1 MKKTL
6 LALTMLIV
14 SCSWAFA
21 QEHEVSGKVIGSDG
35 SPLPGITIQEAGTN
49 TGTATDVSGA
59 FRLTVPSDAS
69 LIFRGVGFEAQT
81 VAVNGR
87 STMNVTMVASTQS
100 LNELVVTAYGIE
112 KSQKALGYAVSQV
125 NPDILVQHSEPDMLK
140 SLQGQVAGVDIRS
153 SEGAPGSATRIN
165 IRGNT
170 SFFGDNQPLIIVDG
184 VTYDNS
190 SNAVGDLLTNGGSPS
205 TGISS
210 LDPNDIESIT
220 VLKGSS
226 AAALYGS
233 RASNGV
239 LIIKTKSGNFT
250 RSKKGMEVSYS
261 SSLSFE
267 RIASIPDYQN
277 KYGAGAAFAYQNA
290 NGSWGPAFG
299 TIDSIPTWQP
309 YLDKFPSMFGDSVAY
324 RPYPNNV
331 RDLFRTGQVW
341 ENSVSVNGGDEK
353 TSANVTA
360 SLLQHNG
367 YIPNSD
373 FHRASVAVGG
383 VTKLANGLD
392 VHANLSYSN
401 TIQDGGT
408 FGENQVDGVAS
419 SFARS
424 LFLARNWN
432 MNLPF
437 EDADGKPVS
446 TSTGQYDNPRWSY
459 KHNRIHSNTDRLA
472 ANIRFNY
479 DILPWFNASYQLGVN
494 TYGTSSKQIIDIGSR
509 AAEGNGEILMAD
521 FHDQTIESNL
531 LLTFTPQL
539 KNNDFGFKAV
549 LGHNVFQETYNNS
562 FSDGLV
568 IIAPGI
574 YTLGN
579 TKTQTA
585 TSYSYLRRIW
595 GAFADVSLSY
605 KDYLF
610 LDLTGRNDWS
620 STLPKKNRSYFYP
633 GVSGSFVFSDAL
645 KLQSNAFTIGKVRAS
660 WARVGHDADPYQ
672 LYDIY
677 TIGDPFLGQATAA
690 VSSQANDPELKP
702 EFTREFEVGTHLEF
716 LDSRVG
722 LDVAY
727 YTRRSNDQIAPI
739 TLPSSTGYSQAIQN
753 YGDMKNSGVEVE
765 LDIAPV
771 RTPNFSWHI
780 KGTFTKNK
788 TKVIAL
794 TNGVTRI
801 ALTNPSHK
809 STSYGVL
816 TDLGP
821 YIEPGLPFGY
831 IRGTKSIRDDQGNL
845 LIDPSTGFPLS
856 DPQEGMIGDPNPDY
870 KAGLLNTFTY
880 KGFFLNVLVDYTHG
894 GDFYSVTLS
903 SELGRGV
910 TTDTKDRETAWVI
923 NGVYGDAN
931 TLKPI
936 LNSKGEE
943 IPNTTKVST
952 NDLFF
957 TTGGASSTFAIN
969 SQTEWNIFDGTV
981 WHLRELTFGYE
992 LPKSLLTRTPFGSA
1006 TVSFSG
1012 RNLWYFAPNV
1022 PHASNFDP
1030 ESQTYSSTVQGFEFS
1045 AAPTSRRYGINLKV
1059 TF

>member
-14 SCSWAFA
+14 SCACVFA
-21 QEHEVSGKVIGSDG
+21 QEHQVTGKVTGSDG
-35 SPLPGITIQEAGTN
+35 SPLPGITIQVAGESV
-49 TGTATDVSGA
+49 GTATDATGQYN
-59 FRLTVPSDAS
+59 LNVPANAT
-69 LIFRGVGFEAQT
+69 LIFRGIGFEEQRIG
-81 VAVNGR
+81 VGSR
-87 STMNVTMVASTQS
+87 STVNVTMASSTQS

-205 TGISS
+205 SGISS
-210 LDPNDIESIT
+210 LDPNDIESIS

-277 KYGAGAAFAYQNA
+277 RYGAGSAFGYSNA
-290 NGSWGPAFG
+290 NGSWGPAFE

-309 YLDKFPSMFGDSVAY
+309 YLDKFPQMFGDSVAY
-324 RPYPNNV
+324 RAYPNNV
-331 RDLFRTGQVW
+331 RDLFRTGEVW

-383 VTKLANGLD
+383 VTRLTNGLN
-392 VHANLSYSN
+392 VHANLTYSN
-401 TIQDGGT
+401 TIQDGGI

-432 MNLPF
+432 MNLPY
-437 EDADGKPVS
+437 EDADGLPVS
-446 TSTGQYDNPRWSY
+446 TSTGQYDNPKWSY
-459 KHNRIHSNTDRLA
+459 KHNTIHSNTDRIA
-472 ANIRFNY
+472 ANLRFEY

-509 AAEGNGEILMAD
+509 AAGGDGEILLAN
-521 FHDQTIESNL
+521 FHDQTMESNL
-531 LLTFTPQL
+531 LLTFTPKL
-539 KNNDFGFKAV
+539 KNTDFGVKAI
-549 LGHNVFQETYNNS
+549 LGHNVFQETYSNG
-562 FSDGLV
+562 FTDGTI

-574 YTLGN
+574 YSMGN
-579 TKTQTA
+579 TKNQVA
-585 TSYSYLRRIW
+585 SSYDYKRRIW
-595 GAFADVSLSY
+595 GVFADVTFSY
-605 KDYLF
+605 RDYLF
-610 LDLTGRNDWS
+610 LDVTGRNDWS
-620 STLPKKNRSYFYP
+620 STLPRENRSYFYP

-645 KLQSNAFTIGKVRAS
+645 KIQSSTLTIGKVRAS

-677 TIGDPFLGQATAA
+677 SINDPFLNQATAA
-690 VSSQANDPELKP
+690 VYSQANDPNLKP
-702 EFTREFEVGTHLEF
+702 EFTRELEVGTHLEF
-716 LDSRVG
+716 FDSRLG
-722 LDVAY
+722 LDFAY
-727 YTRRSNDQIAPI
+727 YDRRSNDQIAPI
-739 TLPSSTGYSQAIQN
+739 TLPSSTGYQSAIQN
-753 YGDMKNSGVEVE
+753 YGDMKNSGVELE
-765 LDIAPV
+765 LDITPV
-771 RTPNFSWHI
+771 RTSDFRWDLR
-780 KGTFTKNK
+780 GTFTKNK

-801 ALTNPSHK
+801 ALTNPAHK
-809 STSYGVL
+809 STTYALL
-816 TDLGP
+816 TDVGP

-831 IRGTKSIRDDQGNL
+831 IRGTKSLRDEHGNL
-845 LIDPSTGFPLS
+845 LIDPATGFVLS
-856 DPQEGMIGDPNPDY
+856 DPEQGMVGDPNPDY
-870 KAGLLNTFTY
+870 KAGLSNNFSY
-880 KGFFLNVLVDYTHG
+880 KGFFLNVLFDYTHG
-894 GDFYSVTLS
+894 GDFYSVTLT

-910 TTDTKDRETAWVI
+910 VTDTKDRETGWI
-923 NGVYGDAN
+923 IKGVYGDAN
-931 TLKPI
+931 TLEPI
-936 LNSKGEE
+936 LDSKGNE
-943 IPNTTKVST
+943 IQNVTKVST

-957 TTGGASSTFAIN
+957 TTGGSSSTFAIN

-981 WHLRELTFGYE
+981 WHLRDITFGYQ
-992 LPKSLLTRTPFGSA
+992 LPQSLLSRTPFGSA
-1006 TVSFSG
+1006 TISLSG

-1022 PHASNFDP
+1022 PHSSNFDP

-1045 AAPTSRRYGINLKV
+1045 AAPTSRRYGVNLKV

>member
-21 QEHEVSGKVIGSDG
+21 QEHPVSGKVTGSDG
-35 SPLPGITIQEAGTN
+35 SPLPGITVQVSGSSA
-49 TGTATDVSGA
+49 GTATNASGEYH
-59 FRLTVPSDAS
+59 LTAPSDAT
-69 LIFRGVGFEAQT
+69 LIFRGIGFAEQQVT
-81 VAVNGR
+81 VNGK
-87 STMNVTMVASTQS
+87 STLNVRMSASTQS

-112 KSQKALGYAVSQV
+112 KTQKALGYSVSKV
-125 NPDILVQHSEPDMLK
+125 DPNILVQHSEPDMLK

-153 SEGAPGSATRIN
+153 SEGAPGAASRIN

-190 SNAVGDLLTNGGSPS
+190 VNTVGNLLENGGAPS
-205 TGISS
+205 TGLSS
-210 LDPNDIESIT
+210 LDPNDIESIS

-239 LIIKTKSGNFT
+239 LIIKTKSGNFSRT
-250 RSKKGMEVSYS
+250 KKGMEVSYS

-267 RIASIPDYQN
+267 KIASLPDYQN
-277 KYGAGAAFAYQNA
+277 EYGAGASFLYQNA
-290 NGSWGPAFG
+290 NGSWGPKFG
-299 TIDSIPTWQP
+299 TIDSIPTWGP
-309 YLDKFPSMFGDSVAY
+309 YLSSFPDMFGDSVAY
-324 RPYPNNV
+324 RAYPNNV
-331 RDLFRTGQVW
+331 KDLFRTGEVW

-383 VTKLANGLD
+383 VTELTNGLK
-392 VHANLSYSN
+392 VHANLTYSN

-424 LFLARNWN
+424 LFLARNWD
-432 MNLPF
+432 MSLPY
-437 EDADGKPVS
+437 EDANGLPVE
-446 TSTGQYDNPRWSY
+446 TSTGQYDNPKWDY
-459 KHNRIHSNTDRLA
+459 KHNTIHSSTDRLA
-472 ANIRFNY
+472 ANVHFDY

-494 TYGTSSKQIIDIGSR
+494 TYGTSSKQVIDIGSR
-509 AAEGNGEILMAD
+509 AAEGNGQILMAD

-531 LLTFTPQL
+531 LLTFTPKL
-539 KNNDFGFKAV
+539 KNSDYSLKAV
-549 LGHNVFQETYNNS
+549 LGHNIFQDTYNDNFTTGS
-562 FSDGLV
+562 V

-574 YTLGN
+574 YTMGN
-579 TKTQTA
+579 TKTQVG
-585 TSYSYLRRIW
+585 TSYSSLRRIW
-595 GAFADVSLSY
+595 GAFADVSLGY
-605 KDYLF
+605 KDFLF

-620 STLPKKNRSYFYP
+620 STLPKENRSYFYP

-645 KLQSNAFTIGKVRAS
+645 KLTSNTFTMGKVRAS
-660 WARVGHDADPYQ
+660 WARVGHDADPYE

-677 TIGDPFLGQATAA
+677 TVGDPFLGQATAS
-690 VSSQANDPELKP
+690 VNEQANDLNLKP

-716 LDSRVG
+716 LNSRLG

-727 YTRRSNDQIAPI
+727 YDRRSNDQIAPI
-739 TLPSSTGYSQAIQN
+739 TLPSSTGYTSAIQN

-765 LDIAPV
+765 LDITPV
-771 RTPNFSWHI
+771 QTSNFRWDL

-794 TNGVTRI
+794 TNGVQRI
-801 ALTNPSHK
+801 ALS
-809 STSYGVL
+809 GVL

-831 IRGTKSIRDDQGNL
+831 IRGTKSLRDDKGNL
-845 LIDPSTGFPLS
+845 LIDPTTGFPIS
-856 DPQEGMIGDPNPDY
+856 DPEEGMIGDPNPDY

-880 KGFFLNVLVDYTHG
+880 KGFFLNVLFDYTHG
-894 GDFYSVTLS
+894 GDFYSVTLP

-910 TTDTKDRETAWVI
+910 VTDTKDRETAWI
-923 NGVYGDAN
+923 IKGVYGDAN

-936 LNSKGEE
+936 LNSKGDE
-943 IPNTTKVST
+943 IPNITKVST

-957 TTGGASSTFAIN
+957 TTGGSSSTFAIN

-981 WHLRELTFGYE
+981 WHLRDLTFGYQ
-992 LPKSLLTRTPFGSA
+992 LPQSLLTRTPFGSA
-1006 TVSFSG
+1006 TISFSG

-1022 PHASNFDP
+1022 PHSSNFDP
-1030 ESQTYSSTVQGFEFS
+1030 ESQTYSSTTQGFEFS